1 MLILP
6 AAARP
11 AAEVGVERHLDWPD
25 LLNARDLGGYRCA
38 DGVETRWRA
47 VVRADNLNKLGPEGG
62 RAMVDYGV
70 RTVLDLRDP
79 RELEKFP
86 NPLAAAPPA
95 GVTFVN
101 VPLISDAEWAAM
113 REPGHVSEG
122 YVQMLKLSH
131 ANLSAAV
138 GAVADAPAGGV
149 VIHCH
154 AGKER
159 TGVLAALLLALCEV
173 PDELIAEDWAAS
185 DLYLQPLYAEWL
197 SAVEDPALRAKRADG
212 FRTEPQHILDVLA
225 YVRKFGGVVPYL
237 VAGGAGL
244 DQLMRVRQRL
254 R

>member
-1 MLILP
+1 MK
-6 AAARP
+6 
-11 AAEVGVERHLDWPD
+11 RHLDWPD

-38 DGVETRWRA
+38 DGAETRWRA
-47 VVRADNLNKLGPEGG
+47 VIRADNLNKLGPAGT

-86 NPLAAAPPA
+86 NPLAARPPD

-101 VPLISDAEWAAM
+101 VPLISDAEWAAIKEAG
-113 REPGHVSEG
+113 RALEG
-122 YVQMLKLSH
+122 YVQMAKLSH

-159 TGVLAALLLALCEV
+159 TGVLSALLLALCDV
-173 PDELIAEDWAAS
+173 PDEMIADDWTAS

-197 SAVEDPALRAKRADG
+197 STEEDPALRAKRADG
-212 FRTEPQHILDVLA
+212 FRTEPQHILDVLDHL
-225 YVRKFGGVVPYL
+225 RSRGGVVPYL
-237 VAGGAGL
+237 IAGGTSL
-244 DQLMRVRQRL
+244 DQLARVRQRL
-254 R
+254 RSGPTSARSNGA